1 MRKRTLWIRSG
12 VLAAAGAVIL
22 AACGGSSGGG
32 GGTSPATS
40 AAAGSLGLPTTS
52 TKEFYPSDKKGGTL
66 RALSGSD
73 CDYWDPQRTYYATC
87 WDQQRWISRQLLT
100 YVPKP
105 NSAELTGDLATSVPT
120 SPDGGQ
126 TWTYKLKSGIKYED
140 GTPITSKDIKYGI
153 ERVFATDVINGGPTY
168 VIDELDDPAS
178 PYPGPYKDTDPD
190 KLGLKSIETPDDST
204 LIFHLN
210 KKFPDWNFIMASPSS
225 TPVPKAKDTG
235 DQYTSHPVASGP
247 YKIANYVPNKSMKL
261 VRNDQWDPSTDTVNK
276 ALPDEID
283 ITMGLDAT
291 DIDNRIL
298 AGDADIFLDQ
308 TGVQAATQ
316 TKVHTDSSIFK
327 TVDLSGFLR
336 YMAVVTTV
344 KPFDNIHCR
353 NAVAWAV
360 NKTAQSL
367 ARGGPDA
374 GQAATTMLPPTLK
387 YYKSFDVFPTPNNAG
402 DIAKAKDELKAC
414 GQPNG
419 FNTILT
425 ARTRPAET
433 AQAVAIQS
441 DLKKI
446 GINVTIDKFD
456 ASQYL
461 TSVLG
466 IPKNVQ
472 AKGYGLALT
481 GWGADWPAPYGF
493 FSSIVDGR
501 KILPQGNSNYAEL
514 NSPTVNQGIDKG
526 LAASDDGEAQ
536 AAWTQVD
543 KGVVESAADIPLLYD
558 KAVNVYSNKVTN
570 VFYTPGFNMTNFAA
584 LGVVR

>member
-1 MRKRTLWIRSG
+1 MRKRTIWIRSG
-12 VLAAAGAVIL
+12 VLAAAGALIL

-32 GGTSPATS
+32 GSASNSS
-40 AAAGSLGLPTTS
+40 AAAGSLGLPTT
-52 TKEFYPSDKKGGTL
+52 TTQTFHTSDKKGGTL

-73 CDYWDPQRTYYATC
+73 CDFWDPQRTYYATC

-100 YVPKP
+100 YVPKA
-105 NSAELTGDLATSVPT
+105 NSSELTGDLATSVPK

-126 TWTYKLKSGIKYED
+126 TWTYTLKSGIKFED

-153 ERVFATDVINGGPTY
+153 ERTFATDVINGGPTY
-168 VIDELDDPAS
+168 VIDELDDKAN
-178 PYPGPYKDTDPD
+178 PYPGPYKDTDPN

-204 LIFHLN
+204 IIFHLN
-210 KKFPDWNFIMASPSS
+210 KKFPDWNFIMASPTA
-225 TPVPKAKDTG
+225 TPVPQAKDTG
-235 DQYTSHPVASGP
+235 DKYTSHPVASGP
-247 YKIANYVPNKSMKL
+247 YKIAEYTPNKSMKL

-283 ITMGLDAT
+283 ITMGLEAT

-298 AGDADIFLDQ
+298 AGDADVFLDQ
-308 TGVQAATQ
+308 TGVQSATQ
-316 TKVHTDSSIFK
+316 AKVHSDSSIFK

-336 YMAVVTTV
+336 YLSITTDV
-344 KPFDNIHCR
+344 KPFDNVHCR

-360 NKTAQSL
+360 NKQAQSL

-374 GQAATTMLPPTLK
+374 GQPATTMLPPTLQ
-387 YYKSFDVFPTPNNAG
+387 YYKSFDLFPTPNNAG
-402 DIAKAKDELKAC
+402 DIAKAKEELKAC
-414 GQPNG
+414 GKPNG
-419 FNTILT
+419 FSTILT
-425 ARTRPAET
+425 SRTRPAEV
-433 AQAVAIQS
+433 AQAVALQS

-446 GINVTIDKFD
+446 GVTVTIDKFD
-456 ASQYL
+456 ASQYFS
-461 TSVLG
+461 SVLG

-501 KILPQGNSNYAEL
+501 KILPQGNSNYASL
-514 NSPTVNQGIDKG
+514 NSATVNGGIDKALG
-526 LAASDDGEAQ
+526 SDDPAVDQ

-543 KGVVESAADIPLLYD
+543 KGVVESAAYVPLLYD
-558 KAVNVYSNKVTN
+558 KAVNIYSNKVTN
-570 VFYTPGFNMTNFAA
+570 VFFTPGFNMINFAA